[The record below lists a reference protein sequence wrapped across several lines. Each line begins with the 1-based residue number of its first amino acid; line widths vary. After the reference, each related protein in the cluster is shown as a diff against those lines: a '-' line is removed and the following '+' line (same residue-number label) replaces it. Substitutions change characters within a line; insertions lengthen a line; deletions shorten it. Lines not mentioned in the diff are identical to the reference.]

1 MKSAV
6 LSFGL
11 PFVNSSELYLT
22 TSQWKAT
29 DLTPTQL
36 EVVRYV
42 YGTRGGDHLTV
53 DSENN
58 LLGIVDGGNGGDL
71 LAILD
76 QRGAGAF
83 DFAPSLYGGRGSDT
97 LLGGHGGDDL
107 EGYSGADVI
116 QGNAGADYIF
126 GGTGDDTMTGGSGSD
141 TFKFLAEYGG
151 TAELPT
157 TIGDMGRDVITD
169 FDARGQNHDK
179 ISLGATGL
187 TFADMQIYR
196 HGGGVVVDGATTLHL
211 GDGTDLFVHIH
222 VMLEAVNLRD
232 VTVDVFN

>member
-11 PFVNSSELYLT
+11 PFVNISELYLT

-107 EGYSGADVI
+107 EG
-116 QGNAGADYIF
+116 
-126 GGTGDDTMTGGSGSD
+126 
-141 TFKFLAEYGG
+141 
-151 TAELPT
+151 
-157 TIGDMGRDVITD
+157 
-169 FDARGQNHDK
+169 
-179 ISLGATGL
+179 
-187 TFADMQIYR
+187 
-196 HGGGVVVDGATTLHL
+196 
-211 GDGTDLFVHIH
+211 
-222 VMLEAVNLRD
+222 
-232 VTVDVFN
+232 